1 MLHEDDVKKILAE
14 SSIDMHLLRI
24 ISLLNNSTDEDEQ
37 ALVKSASELLVLV
50 LTGGERITCTSCS

>member
-1 MLHEDDVKKILAE
+1 
-14 SSIDMHLLRI
+14 MHLLRI

-50 LTGGERITCTSCS
+50 LTGGERITCTSCSYKFGLSPL